1 MMKFFDMFSTPAGL
15 YVIGTTALCLLIG
28 IFLWSIWFYNRAKS
42 LVPYL
47 HEIKDLC
54 QQIELQKALISATQ
68 KKIQELDKEYKEKL
82 VDLAKA
88 NQKVAEK
95 ENAELW
101 LSENGPKVEGLKS
114 EITNLQQICDDLI
127 DKRDQRQRELS
138 DLIQEVANKTQERDA
153 LVKEKDA
160 LDVAKSRMDVELQS
174 LETTKKTHEEKIAKL
189 AQEIESLSKRSNEL
203 HAQVQD
209 FEQRRD
215 ELISMRKEL
224 KELQEEITNAKQ
236 LLQNLRAENS
246 SISATKRG
254 LEADVKDLEN
264 KKNQCQSQVEK
275 LSSDISAMKDERN
288 ELHAQVQD
296 LQRKQE
302 EYDRLTEQS
311 DELRR
316 EVAKLQ
322 GERDFATKQIAEWE
336 RIHQDNNDKWR
347 NLEIPVVQ
355 TETARHRTDL
365 DENDWLNEF
374 SEKLKEN
381 GLKFN
386 ERSILAFHTGLK
398 CADISPLVV
407 LAGISGTGKSLLPEL
422 YAAAAGMNFLPVAVQ
437 PRWDSPQDLFGFYNY
452 MEGRYKATELSRLLW
467 QYDIFNNAKVSKQY
481 ATSLPMNIVM
491 LDEMNLARVE
501 YYFSDL
507 LSKLETRHG
516 INYDDD
522 EMRRKAEIELDC
534 NASMS
539 TDGVRRLFVN
549 GNTLFVGTMNEDES
563 TQTLSDKVIDRSNVL
578 RFGRPETLDARPDKS
593 AFIELWEERP
603 KIDHRGW
610 TKWCRLNEAN
620 RSEMSRILDPI
631 NPILDRIQRPFAHRV
646 HQAME
651 KYVQFY
657 PGRVQDAIADQIEMK
672 ILPKL
677 NGVELDAIGFGEVK
691 DQLRQSIELTGDER
705 LAEAFGI
712 ACDENRSSFFK
723 WHGVMR

>member
-1 MMKFFDMFSTPAGL
+1 MKFFNMFSTPAGL
-15 YVIGTTALCLLIG
+15 YVIGTTALCLLVG
-28 IFLWSIWFYNRAKS
+28 IFAWSIWFYHRAKN

-47 HEIKDLC
+47 HELKDLC
-54 QQIELQKALISATQ
+54 QQIKLQKSLISATQ
-68 KKIQELDKEYKEKL
+68 KKLQELDKEYKEKL
-82 VDLAKA
+82 VDVAKA
-88 NQKVAEK
+88 DQKIAEK

-114 EITNLQQICDDLI
+114 EITNLQQVCNNLVDQ
-127 DKRDQRQRELS
+127 RDQRQRELS
-138 DLIQEVANKTQERDA
+138 DLVQDVANKTQERDA
-153 LVKEKDA
+153 LIKEKDA
-160 LDVAKSRMDVELQS
+160 LDVAKSRIEVELKS
-174 LETTKKTHEEKIAKL
+174 LETVKKQHEEKVSEL
-189 AQEIESLSKRSNEL
+189 TQEIERLSK
-203 HAQVQD
+203 
-209 FEQRRD
+209 
-215 ELISMRKEL
+215 IK
-224 KELQEEITNAKQ
+224 
-236 LLQNLRAENS
+236 
-246 SISATKRG
+246 
-254 LEADVKDLEN
+254 
-264 KKNQCQSQVEK
+264 
-275 LSSDISAMKDERN
+275 N

-296 LQRKQE
+296 LQKKKE
-302 EYDRLTEQS
+302 EHDSLMEQS
-311 DELRR
+311 DGLRR

-336 RIHQDNNDKWR
+336 RIHKDNNDKWR
-347 NLEIPVVQ
+347 NLEIPVIQ
-355 TETARHRTDL
+355 TEMTRRSKTVG
-365 DENDWLNEF
+365 ENDWLGEF
-374 SEKLKEN
+374 TEKLKKN

-386 ERSILAFHTGLK
+386 DRSILAFHTGLK

-422 YAAAAGMNFLPVAVQ
+422 YAAAAGINFLPVAVQ

-467 QYDIFNNAKVSKQY
+467 QYDIFNNAKVSKRY
-481 ATSLPMNIVM
+481 ASSLPMNIVM

-539 TDGVRRLFVN
+539 PDGVRRLFVN

-593 AFIELWEERP
+593 AFIESWSDKP
-603 KIDHRGW
+603 QIDHRGW
-610 TKWCRLNEAN
+610 LKWCKLKEAN
-620 RSEMSRILDPI
+620 KTEMRRILDPI

-651 KYVQFY
+651 KYIQFY
-657 PGRVQDAIADQIEMK
+657 PGKVQDAIADQIEMK

-677 NGVELDAIGFGEVK
+677 NGVELDAVGFNEVK
-691 DQLRQSIELTGDER
+691 DVLRQSIELTGDER
-705 LAEAFGI
+705 LFAAFEI
-712 ACDENRSSFFK
+712 ASDENRNSFFK